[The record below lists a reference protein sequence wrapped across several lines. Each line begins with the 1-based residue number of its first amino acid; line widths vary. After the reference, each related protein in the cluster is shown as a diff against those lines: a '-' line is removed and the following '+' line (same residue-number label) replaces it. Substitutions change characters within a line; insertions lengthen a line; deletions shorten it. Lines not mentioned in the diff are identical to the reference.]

1 MSTYSMFAGE
11 DGDISDVLDMFGI
24 TEDDIKSEAENLVN
38 RRLFISA
45 YAQANDITVTEEEYM
60 DYVKETAD
68 YYGENAADFEE
79 MYTRATIVNALYEDK
94 VTAKILESAKVT
106 ETPYTGEYAEDDL
119 SEDDTMETELDDM
132 EIVEEGEEGIA
143 E

>member
-1 MSTYSMFAGE
+1 M
-11 DGDISDVLDMFGI
+11 
-24 TEDDIKSEAENLVN
+24 N

-60 DYVKETAD
+60 DYVNETAD

-106 ETPYTGEYAEDDL
+106 ETPYHRR
-119 SEDDTMETELDDM
+119 
-132 EIVEEGEEGIA
+132 VR
-143 E
+143 

>member
-1 MSTYSMFAGE
+1 
-11 DGDISDVLDMFGI
+11 
-24 TEDDIKSEAENLVN
+24 
-38 RRLFISA
+38 
-45 YAQANDITVTEEEYM
+45 M

-106 ETPYTGEYAEDDL
+106 ETPYTGEDAEDDL
-119 SEDDTMETELDDM
+119 SEDDTVETELDDM